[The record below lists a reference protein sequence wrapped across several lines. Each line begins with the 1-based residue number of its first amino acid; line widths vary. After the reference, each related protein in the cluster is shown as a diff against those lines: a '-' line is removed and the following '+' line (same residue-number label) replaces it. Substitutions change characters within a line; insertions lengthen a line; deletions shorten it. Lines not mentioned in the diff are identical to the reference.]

1 VVEVSKRKEAEIH
14 VRLTNDD
21 LEFIDH
27 VARRAGVTRSD
38 AVRIAIQMFRI
49 VLGLE
54 AVDVDKVARAFREAE
69 ERFYE
74 EHREELRREILGVDR
89 EADRPGEGG

>member
-1 VVEVSKRKEAEIH
+1 VAGRRKEAEIH

-21 LEFIDH
+21 LEFIDM
-27 VARRAGVTRSD
+27 VASKARVTRSE
-38 AVRIAIQMFRI
+38 AVRIAIAMFRI
-49 VLGLE
+49 VLGLG
-54 AVDVDKVARAFREAE
+54 AVDVERVAEAFREAE

-74 EHREELRREILGVDR
+74 EHREELRREVLGVGR